1 MIRISVTDLDGY
13 LYWLASETSEL
24 DELIARLRG
33 QEEPS
38 PQMLAGRAFHRLFED
53 AQGGEIGKACID
65 GWRFEFALDKEIAVP
80 DIRELKGEMVIPTK
94 AGPVTLVGKVDAL
107 HGTTVIDYKLTERFD
122 AERYADSYQWRAYLL
137 MFGAT
142 RFDYEVFQCCYGDDC
157 IVIYDHHPL
166 SFYAYPGMREDVLTL
181 VSSLAEIVAK
191 HVPEKIMSEAA

>member
-38 PQMLAGRAFHRLFED
+38 PQMLAGRAFHRLFEN
-53 AQGGEIGKACID
+53 AQGGGEIGKACID

-107 HGTTVIDYKLTERFD
+107 HGATVIDYKLTERFD

-137 MFGAT
+137 MFGAR
-142 RFDYEVFQCCYGDDC
+142 RFDYEVFQCRYDDNDV
-157 IVIYDHHPL
+157 VIYDHHPM
-166 SFYAYPGMREDVLTL
+166 SFYAYDGMRRDVESL
-181 VSSLAEIVAK
+181 VADLADIVAK
-191 HVPEKIMSEAA
+191 HVPEKLEAA